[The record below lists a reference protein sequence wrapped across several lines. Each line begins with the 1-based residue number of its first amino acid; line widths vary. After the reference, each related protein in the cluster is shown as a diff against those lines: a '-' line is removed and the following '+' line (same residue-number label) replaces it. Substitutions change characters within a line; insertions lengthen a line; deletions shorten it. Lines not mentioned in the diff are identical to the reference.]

1 MPDKWSVI
9 IKIGYWLLSLVVIL
23 SFWYL
28 ITVYTG
34 RNSNFLTKSLI
45 ALIMISLL
53 SKLGG
58 AIFLALDDV
67 IRLFSAGVNLFTKIG
82 GNQTSLGIG
91 RKDFLM
97 KTGALFATSIA
108 AVMTYGVTKGSHRY
122 RVIRKDLTIKGLPEE
137 FEGLKILQISDI
149 HSGSFWNK
157 EAVQKGVDKIVQE
170 KADVVFFTGDIVNND
185 SSEMDEYIDMF
196 KKITAPL
203 GVFSILGNHDYGEYL
218 PGYKADDLPNNL
230 VNISKVHKSLGWD
243 LLRNEHRLIEKN
255 GKSLAIIGVE
265 NWSNRM
271 HFSRYG
277 DLDKAYAGSENA
289 DVKFLL
295 SHDPSHWKGEIVKR
309 FKDIVATFSGHTHG
323 MQFGIETAGFKW
335 SPIKYAYPE
344 WAGLYHDQNQM
355 LYVNRGFGYL
365 GFPGRVGIWP
375 EITVFN
381 LQPGKS

>member
-1 MPDKWSVI
+1 
-9 IKIGYWLLSLVVIL
+9 
-23 SFWYL
+23 
-28 ITVYTG
+28 
-34 RNSNFLTKSLI
+34 
-45 ALIMISLL
+45 
-53 SKLGG
+53 
-58 AIFLALDDV
+58 LALDDV
-67 IRLFSAGVNLFTKIG
+67 IRLFSLGVNFFTKVG
-82 GNQTSLGIG
+82 GNETALGIG

-108 AVMTYGVTKGSHRY
+108 AAMTYGVTKGSHRY
-122 RVIRKDLTIKGLPEE
+122 RVIRKDLNINGLPEE

-185 SSEMDEYIDMF
+185 SSEMDEYMDMF
-196 KKITAPL
+196 KKVTAPL

-218 PGYKADDLPNNL
+218 PGFKADHLPDNIK
-230 VNISKVHKSLGWD
+230 NISKVHKSLGWD
-243 LLRNEHRLIEKN
+243 LLRNEHRMVERN

-277 DLDKAYAGSENA
+277 DLNKAYAGSENA

-295 SHDPSHWKGEIVKR
+295 SHDPSHWKGEVVQK
-309 FKDIVATFSGHTHG
+309 FKDITATFSGHTHG

-344 WAGLYHDQNQM
+344 WAGLYHDKDQM

-381 LQPGKS
+381 LRSKKV